1 MAEII
6 EINDWVQH
14 QRFRIRGQ
22 VKKII
27 RPDNE
32 NKNILKVRTSDQ
44 LPLQTWEE
52 AHVVLIQKSVNG
64 EL

>member
-52 AHVVLIQKSVNG
+52 GHVVLIQKGGGG

>member
-1 MAEII
+1 MAELI

-14 QRFRIRGQ
+14 QRFKIRGQ

-27 RPDNE
+27 RPDND
-32 NKNILKVRTSDQ
+32 NITILKVWTSDL

-52 AHVVLIQKSVNG
+52 AHVVLMHKGDSK
-64 EL
+64 EP

>member
-14 QRFRIRGQ
+14 QRFKIRGQ

-32 NKNILKVRTSDQ
+32 DKTILKVQTSDQ

>member
-1 MAEII
+1 MAELI

-14 QRFRIRGQ
+14 QRFKIRGM

-32 NKNILKVRTSDQ
+32 DKIILKVWTSDQ

-52 AHVVLIQKSVNG
+52 AHVGLIQRGSGG

>member
-32 NKNILKVRTSDQ
+32 VKTILKVWTSDQ

-52 AHVVLIQKSVNG
+52 AHVVLIQKGVGG